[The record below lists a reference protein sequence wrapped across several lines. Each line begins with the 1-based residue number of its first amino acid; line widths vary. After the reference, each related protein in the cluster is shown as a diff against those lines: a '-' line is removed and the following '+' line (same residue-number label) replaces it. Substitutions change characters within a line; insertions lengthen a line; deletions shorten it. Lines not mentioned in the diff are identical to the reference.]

1 MVWNMRHKKYR
12 AVEIMASTTAR
23 RITASRICNRGV
35 GFNDLILMDGAG
47 AAARAV
53 PAPVCASKFASLTTR
68 DSFGWRGRSLRVTN
82 LRSARLRILQQLQPR
97 ANTAVALLGERICC
111 IYQKASKQGLSPGQ
125 RRLQVYFSALGDTW
139 VQMRVPRPHRIGK
152 RFWRIGIVSILI
164 LGTSPLTDWEWQL
177 TPSSA

>member
-1 MVWNMRHKKYR
+1 MRHQKYR

-23 RITASRICNRGV
+23 RITARRICSRGV

-111 IYQKASKQGLSPGQ
+111 IYQKSSKQGLSPGQ
-125 RRLQVYFSALGDTW
+125 RLLLVNFFYFGDTW
-139 VQMRVPRPHRIGK
+139 VPTRVPCRRRVGK
-152 RFWRIGIVSILI
+152 GFRESEPKWRTVFGRLF
-164 LGTSPLTDWEWQL
+164 
-177 TPSSA
+177 